1 MCTEQNVEVPATGWV
16 GLVFRITVLME
27 GAGDSC
33 ISSAAGESVCAD
45 ASWQMAFVSNGWLER
60 LGLAGRKC
68 LGRQSRHSV

>member
-33 ISSAAGESVCAD
+33 ISSAAGKVFV
-45 ASWQMAFVSNGWLER
+45 QMLVGKWL
-60 LGLAGRKC
+60 LFLMDGLKG
-68 LGRQSRHSV
+68 